1 MDDVEQVDKILFK
14 LATSDTDASLMKALD
29 RHLAPTLLKLSSSNE
44 NVRKKVME
52 LLVHLNK
59 RVKNNDNVQ
68 LPMDQLLDQY
78 QDPNVNSFVT
88 NFTIIY
94 LKMGFPRQP
103 LELKVQM
110 VPKLLRALEDKPV
123 SHQDSIINMI
133 LPMLE
138 NVKAPSDNPEVKR
151 KFLDLESK
159 CPKVA
164 KLFLDFLYD
173 FLLLPYGSHPS
184 IKPADPNDQIQ
195 VPPGLCEASWKR
207 VSGESPMKA
216 EDLEKIKAGIV
227 RFLGNEL
234 FTEKD
239 IAMHLVIAMA
249 DTRHSVSTEADSV
262 MRRFSGA
269 IDWNDKVI
277 LNLASL
283 QFFSILSKEIFS
295 AV

>member
-1 MDDVEQVDKILFK
+1 MDDVEEVDKVLFK
-14 LATSDTDASLMKALD
+14 LATSDTDASLIKTLD

-59 RVKNNDNVQ
+59 RVKNNEQIQ

-78 QDPNVNSFVT
+78 QDSSVNSFVT

-94 LKMGFPRQP
+94 LKMGFPRQAM
-103 LELKVQM
+103 ELKIKM
-110 VPKLLRALEDKPV
+110 VPKLLRALEDKPA

-138 NVKAPSDNPEVKR
+138 HVKAPSDNPEVKL
-151 KFLDLESK
+151 KFLDLECKS
-159 CPKVA
+159 PKVS

-184 IKPADPNDQIQ
+184 IKPADPNDQVQ
-195 VPPGLCEASWKR
+195 VPPGLSEASWKR
-207 VSGESPMKA
+207 VSGDAPMKA
-216 EDLEKIKAGIV
+216 EEMEKIKANIV

-234 FTEKD
+234 FSEKA

-269 IDWNDKVI
+269 IDWNDKVT
-277 LNLASL
+277 
-283 QFFSILSKEIFS
+283 F
-295 AV
+295 